1 MNPIMD
7 RDHRMRTAPSIPHHE
22 IIWKTGTR
30 ASLGVL
36 VFPPLGLGSPQR
48 HAILVPHK
56 MLANTILPELEV
68 HDFTRHFSLKV
79 LSPAPHSFADGWVER
94 LLAPSAACSTAEVRH
109 ERRGERVR
117 RCGCG
122 HGRGGRRLSRGRR
135 HGLLAR
141 RRRRSVGAGRR
152 AARRWAYGRTSLLLV
167 VQAPRSWKR
176 NGLAP
181 VGRTIALELAVIHHL
196 SPTRWWLGTHRPVRS
211 SSPGGVSRNKAAA
224 AAVSIAHAQLCCG
237 PALPP
242 DRTFDLVWLAEHYD
256 AVAVFVPPQVA
267 RVQVPWRV
275 PQNA

>member
-22 IIWKTGTR
+22 IIWKTGNR

-109 ERRGERVR
+109 ERRGERGR

-122 HGRGGRRLSRGRR
+122 HGRGGRRHSRGRR

-196 SPTRWWLGTHRPVRS
+196 SPTRWWLGTHRHVRS
-211 SSPGGVSRNKAAA
+211 SSLCGLCRTAWVRWRAGARRSRIFRCSPRCRRRLRKPLRCWPLGKA
-224 AAVSIAHAQLCCG
+224 SFG
-237 PALPP
+237 RGALL
-242 DRTFDLVWLAEHYD
+242 DWGMRGLGCRRGL
-256 AVAVFVPPQVA
+256 
-267 RVQVPWRV
+267 
-275 PQNA
+275 